1 MTHANASTPPTP
13 GDRALQHIVEAA
25 EDMGYAPSVLFKD
38 GAATITAGL
47 VAYELGMP
55 FFTGPHK
62 RAAQRVGR
70 TAVSK
75 YVAVHKMS
83 PLN

>member
-1 MTHANASTPPTP
+1 MTHANASSPPNP

-38 GAATITAGL
+38 GAATITVGL

-55 FFTGPHK
+55 FVTGPHK

-75 YVAVHKMS
+75 YVDEHQLQ